1 MKNFAAIVLAAGKG
15 TRMKSVR
22 AKVLHPICGR
32 PMLYYPLRLL
42 KELGAKKTV
51 VVVGYGAD
59 EVKGAFKDSR
69 KWGKLKFC
77 IQSPQLGTGHALM
90 CASKELKGFTGGD
103 VLILSGDV
111 PLITRQTIKALMKIH
126 RRQGTEGGR
135 KALPVLSLISTL
147 VDDPTG
153 YGRVIRDADGRVERI
168 VEDRD
173 LEASERAIN
182 EVNAGIYLVNSAFLF
197 ANLKR
202 LTRKNVQ
209 GEYYLPDLVALATDQ
224 GKRVSALTHFDPE
237 EVMGVNNRQE
247 LAKAASIMRRNI
259 NTELMLGGVTII
271 DPEAT
276 YIDYGVRV
284 GRDTTIHPNVHLL
297 GSTVMGKGSTVE
309 EGSRIADS
317 TLGDG
322 TVVKSFSVIESSK
335 IGKGV
340 SIGPFARLRPEN
352 TIGDGARVGNFVEVK
367 KTRIGKGT
375 KANHLTYLGDSVIGS
390 DVNIGA
396 GTITCNYDGIRKY
409 ITRIGD
415 GAFIGSDSQLI
426 APLTVGKD
434 AYIGSGSTITKDV
447 PAGALALSRP
457 AQKILK
463 DWVKKKGLKKR
474 R

>member
-1 MKNFAAIVLAAGKG
+1 
-15 TRMKSVR
+15 
-22 AKVLHPICGR
+22 
-32 PMLYYPLRLL
+32 
-42 KELGAKKTV
+42 
-51 VVVGYGAD
+51 
-59 EVKGAFKDSR
+59 
-69 KWGKLKFC
+69 
-77 IQSPQLGTGHALM
+77 M

-126 RRQGTEGGR
+126 RRQAAEGGI
-135 KALPVLSLISTL
+135 KALPVISLVSTIL
-147 VDDPTG
+147 EDPTG
-153 YGRVIRDADGRVERI
+153 YGRVIRDADGRVERL

-182 EVNAGIYLVNSAFLF
+182 EVNAGIYLANSAFLF

-202 LTRKNVQ
+202 LTRGNVQ
-209 GEYYLPDLVALATDQ
+209 GEYYLPDLVSLATKQ
-224 GKRVSALTHFDPE
+224 GKRVSALTHLDPN

-247 LAKAASIMRRNI
+247 LAKAASIMRSGI
-259 NTELMLGGVTII
+259 NTELMLDGVTII
-271 DPEAT
+271 DPEVT

-297 GSTVMGKGSTVE
+297 GSTVIGKGSTVE

-409 ITRIGD
+409 ITRIED

-426 APLTVGKD
+426 APVTVGKD

-457 AQKILK
+457 VQKILK
-463 DWVKKKGLKKR
+463 DWAKKKGLKKKR
-474 R
+474 

>member
-1 MKNFAAIVLAAGKG
+1 
-15 TRMKSVR
+15 
-22 AKVLHPICGR
+22 
-32 PMLYYPLRLL
+32 
-42 KELGAKKTV
+42 
-51 VVVGYGAD
+51 
-59 EVKGAFKDSR
+59 
-69 KWGKLKFC
+69 
-77 IQSPQLGTGHALM
+77 
-90 CASKELKGFTGGD
+90 
-103 VLILSGDV
+103 
-111 PLITRQTIKALMKIH
+111 
-126 RRQGTEGGR
+126 
-135 KALPVLSLISTL
+135 
-147 VDDPTG
+147 
-153 YGRVIRDADGRVERI
+153 
-168 VEDRD
+168 
-173 LEASERAIN
+173 
-182 EVNAGIYLVNSAFLF
+182 
-197 ANLKR
+197 
-202 LTRKNVQ
+202 
-209 GEYYLPDLVALATDQ
+209 
-224 GKRVSALTHFDPE
+224 
-237 EVMGVNNRQE
+237 
-247 LAKAASIMRRNI
+247 
-259 NTELMLGGVTII
+259 
-271 DPEAT
+271 
-276 YIDYGVRV
+276 
-284 GRDTTIHPNVHLL
+284 
-297 GSTVMGKGSTVE
+297 MGKGSTVE

-463 DWVKKKGLKKR
+463 DWAKKKGLKKR